1 MTGQGHRQPRGRG
14 FVARQGGE
22 REGGGVDD
30 CTGVGAR
37 RGSGVAVVS
46 WEGGEEGAR
55 RGERRGERRGAEKG

>member
-46 WEGGEEGAR
+46 WEGGEEGL
-55 RGERRGERRGAEKG
+55 